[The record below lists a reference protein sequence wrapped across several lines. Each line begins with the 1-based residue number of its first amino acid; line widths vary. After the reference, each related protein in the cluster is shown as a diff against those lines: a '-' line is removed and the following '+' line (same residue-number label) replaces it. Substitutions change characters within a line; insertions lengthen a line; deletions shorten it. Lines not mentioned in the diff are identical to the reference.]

1 MKAST
6 SCPHCP
12 VCMLLA
18 VLVVLAAAC
27 PTLVEAGGASST
39 GHYLTWCNQRYGMG
53 RGYSSLHQQGLNLAA
68 NLLVA
73 GWTAQVPGARKP
85 FAATFLDEDWKP
97 WDKPWARVWQSLKR
111 PAGVLGPGG
120 DPPALADFKQEP
132 SKYVMAALTRL
143 VAVLQPSLVQAAAAA
158 QLAVDG
164 RIFSLMFSWSRKR
177 NGVVSARPDICM
189 PYCRS
194 KVGKRAQHPVPFIH
208 LHGDGYLKCWLLL
221 CFAYNKAPADF
232 NHRVVSHKCK
242 NKACLNPRHLEW
254 STIAENTAYTCASSD
269 SEGDTSISANDVST
283 QHATVID
290 SLIVLRVNWRG
301 ARTFFL
307 ICSGVCRS

>member
-1 MKAST
+1 MTGVWHLHASCRHMYT
-6 SCPHCP
+6 PPHVVLLLP
-12 VCMLLA
+12 VAPAGAVCMLLA

-73 GWTAQVPGARKP
+73 GWTAQVPGYRKR

-111 PAGVLGPGG
+111 PAGVLGLGG
-120 DPPALADFKQEP
+120 DPPALAVFKQEP

-164 RIFSLMFSWSRKR
+164 MIFSLMFSWSRKR

-194 KVGKRAQHPVPFIH
+194 KVGKRAHHPVPFIH
-208 LHGDGYLKCWLLL
+208 LHGDGYLNMLVGYAGNGRPVLEKAHRLL
-221 CFAYNKAPADF
+221 CFAFNGAPADF
-232 NHRVVSHKCK
+232 NHRVVSHKCN

-269 SEGDTSISANDVST
+269 SEGDV
-283 QHATVID
+283 
-290 SLIVLRVNWRG
+290 G
-301 ARTFFL
+301 
-307 ICSGVCRS
+307 

>member
-1 MKAST
+1 RSQQHWAL
-6 SCPHCP
+6 PHMVQP
-12 VCMLLA
+12 EVWH
-18 VLVVLAAAC
+18 
-27 PTLVEAGGASST
+27 
-39 GHYLTWCNQRYGMG
+39 GHGV
-53 RGYSSLHQQGLNLAA
+53 QQPAPAGLNLAA

-73 GWTAQVPGARKP
+73 GWTSQEPGARKP

-132 SKYVMAALTRL
+132 SKYVMVALTRL

-189 PYCRS
+189 PTAGARWGRGHNMC
-194 KVGKRAQHPVPFIH
+194 VHPVPFVY
-208 LHGDGYLKCWLLL
+208 LHRDGYLDMLVGYAGNARPVLEKAHRLL
-221 CFAYNKAPADF
+221 CFAYNGAPADF
-232 NHRVVSHKCK
+232 NHRVGV
-242 NKACLNPRHLEW
+242 
-254 STIAENTAYTCASSD
+254 
-269 SEGDTSISANDVST
+269 T
-283 QHATVID
+283 QVQ
-290 SLIVLRVNWRG
+290 
-301 ARTFFL
+301 
-307 ICSGVCRS
+307 